1 MTGVESVHPMEKD
14 VTLLYLYQ
22 PCLLTLF
29 LYAWA
34 FEETRSR
41 RHWLRILF
49 PLAVLLLSGWE
60 LQFTRI
66 SIYPAAMLLPVRYAV
81 RKVPA
86 AAWTEVLCAAI
97 LGGLLCWKAADAW
110 PLLPGLGVLCGA
122 LMMIPVCLLCRGRE
136 DRFLACALGGLCF
149 ELFFCIKEY
158 LLFSYAIVRLGSR
171 EGLSVA
177 SAALC
182 CLGLLEQGRQ
192 TLISMRKRS
201 FSMRI

>member
-1 MTGVESVHPMEKD
+1 M
-14 VTLLYLYQ
+14 YLYQ
-22 PCLLTLF
+22 PCLLTLS

-34 FEETRSR
+34 FDEQTGWR
-41 RHWLRILF
+41 RWLSILF
-49 PLAVLLLSGWE
+49 PLIILLLSEWE
-60 LQFTRI
+60 LAYATI
-66 SIYPAAMLLPVRYAV
+66 TIYPAALLLPIVFV
-81 RKVPA
+81 IRKAQRA
-86 AAWTEVLCAAI
+86 ALAETLCACI
-97 LGGLLCWKAADAW
+97 LGGLVSWMSADAW